1 VKAHA
6 PSDPYLIWGYDQRT
20 LKLSHDDAE
29 DVTFKVEFDL
39 TGTGEW
45 VTYVAPDVP
54 AGETVTVEFEPAMQ
68 ARWLRVTAN
77 EACTATAQLE
87 YR

>member
-1 VKAHA
+1 
-6 PSDPYLIWGYDQRT
+6 
-20 LKLSHDDAE
+20 
-29 DVTFKVEFDL
+29 
-39 TGTGEW
+39 
-45 VTYVAPDVP
+45 VP
-54 AGETVTVEFEPAMQ
+54 AGETATIEFEPAMQ